1 MTPNLRFFAGFCF
14 AALFSVPAYPKS
26 GDIVFVDGFEIPR
39 ANVILGGL
47 ALGSLPGQQAQVQW
61 RSDNNENASCEMTQ
75 PASTPNTVV
84 SGWSGVHGE
93 TGILSVQ
100 MPNAPFGTTISLQA
114 TCIGANGT
122 ATGQLS
128 TTIVNNL
135 PPLLTFIDSP
145 NQTINEDTSSDLIR
159 FAVDDP
165 DNTVPAGSISVTA
178 QSSNPVLVSAV
189 GITLGGAGTRDRTI
203 QLTPNRDQVGSA
215 IITITLSDNLSVS
228 SYAFS
233 LTVNAVNDAPTFNA
247 PATIS
252 LASNTPLTLDL
263 PFASEMSPGGGI
275 DEGNQSLFWLPVLL
289 GLSNSGS
296 PTAGDILGN
305 PAVLPVLVT
314 NFEPNQDSANL
325 IFDLRDV
332 GNGQAAA
339 GYVCLRARLR
349 DNGAPQLT
357 SIRPVC
363 LTVGIPACPV
373 SCN

>member
-1 MTPNLRFFAGFCF
+1 MNVKRRLIAGVCVAVQFSAPAQSQGGDFIFAN
-14 AALFSVPAYPKS
+14 
-26 GDIVFVDGFEIPR
+26 GFEFPN
-39 ANVILGGL
+39 ANVSLIGL
-47 ALGSLPGQQAQVQW
+47 PVVVLPRQQAQIQW
-61 RSDNNENASCEMTQ
+61 RSNDNQNASCQMTQ
-75 PASTPNTVV
+75 TGSLSNAIVT
-84 SGWSGVHGE
+84 GWNGVHGDS
-93 TGILSVQ
+93 GLLLVQ
-100 MPNAPFGTTISLQA
+100 MPNAPIGTTIALQV
-114 TCIGANGT
+114 TCTGENGA
-122 ATGQLS
+122 ATGQMS
-128 TTIVNNL
+128 TTVVNNL
-135 PPLLTFIDSP
+135 PPILTFTDPP

-165 DNTVPAGSISVTA
+165 DNTVSAGSISVTA
-178 QSSNPVLVSAV
+178 LSSNPVLVSAV
-189 GITLGGAGTRDRTI
+189 GISLGGAGTRDRTV
-203 QLTPNRDQVGSA
+203 QLTPNSDQVGKA

-247 PATIS
+247 PATIA

-275 DEGNQSLFWLPVLL
+275 DEGNQSLFWLPMLL

-296 PTAGDILGN
+296 PIAGDILGN
-305 PAVLPVLVT
+305 PAVLPVLFT
-314 NFEPNQDSANL
+314 NSAPNQNAANL
-325 IFDLRDV
+325 ILDLRDI

-339 GYVCLRARLR
+339 GYVCMRARLR
-349 DNGAPQLT
+349 DNGAPHLT